1 MSRGELVKLRIRE
14 FAQRE
19 GWTLKEVADRS
30 GVSYNTVKSYARSP
44 GMAMA
49 DIGALLKLA
58 RTFDV
63 SIEELLDFVEPEKN
77 PATSQIQEWA
87 DKSIGKQKQ

>member
-1 MSRGELVKLRIRE
+1 MSRGELIKLRIRE
-14 FAQRE
+14 LAARE

-30 GVSYNTVKSYARSP
+30 GVCYNTVKSYARSP
-44 GMAMA
+44 GMTMA

-63 SIEELLDFVEPEKN
+63 SIEELLDFVE
-77 PATSQIQEWA
+77 
-87 DKSIGKQKQ
+87 

>member
-1 MSRGELVKLRIRE
+1 MIGVDRPYDNLRVVAIAFME
-14 FAQRE
+14 VQRE
-19 GWTLKEVADRS
+19 RNLALPQVRRS
-30 GVSYNTVKSYARSP
+30 DSLDEYARSP

-63 SIEELLDFVEPEKN
+63 SIEELLDFVE
-77 PATSQIQEWA
+77 Q
-87 DKSIGKQKQ
+87 

>member
-1 MSRGELVKLRIRE
+1 MSRGELIKLRIRE
-14 FAQRE
+14 FAARE

-44 GMAMA
+44 GMTMA

-63 SIEELLDFVEPEKN
+63 SIEQLLEFVE
-77 PATSQIQEWA
+77 
-87 DKSIGKQKQ
+87 

>member
-1 MSRGELVKLRIRE
+1 MSRGELIKLRIRE
-14 FAQRE
+14 LAARE

-44 GMAMA
+44 GMTMA

-63 SIEELLDFVEPEKN
+63 SIEELLDFVE
-77 PATSQIQEWA
+77 
-87 DKSIGKQKQ
+87 

>member
-1 MSRGELVKLRIRE
+1 VRLRIRE
-14 FAQRE
+14 LAAE
-19 GWTLKEVADRS
+19 NGWTMTEVATRS
-30 GVSYNTVKSYARSP
+30 GIQYSTLKSYARSP

-63 SIEELLDFVEPEKN
+63 SIEELLDFVE
-77 PATSQIQEWA
+77 Q
-87 DKSIGKQKQ
+87 

>member
-14 FAQRE
+14 LAARE

-49 DIGALLKLA
+49 DISALLKLA

-63 SIEELLDFVEPEKN
+63 SIEELLDFVE
-77 PATSQIQEWA
+77 Q
-87 DKSIGKQKQ
+87 

>member
-1 MSRGELVKLRIRE
+1 MSRGELIKLRIRE
-14 FAQRE
+14 FAARE
-19 GWTLKEVADRS
+19 GWTLKEVAERS

-44 GMAMA
+44 GMTMA

-63 SIEELLDFVEPEKN
+63 SIEQLLDFVE
-77 PATSQIQEWA
+77 
-87 DKSIGKQKQ
+87 

>member
-1 MSRGELVKLRIRE
+1 MG
-14 FAQRE
+14 AQPRE
-19 GWTLKEVADRS
+19 GRSLKQVADRS
-30 GVSYNTVKSYARSP
+30 GVSYKTVKSYARSP

-63 SIEELLDFVEPEKN
+63 SIEELLDFVE
-77 PATSQIQEWA
+77 Q
-87 DKSIGKQKQ
+87 

>member
-14 FAQRE
+14 FALRE

-44 GMAMA
+44 GMTMA

-63 SIEELLDFVEPEKN
+63 SIEQLLDFVE
-77 PATSQIQEWA
+77 
-87 DKSIGKQKQ
+87 

>member
-1 MSRGELVKLRIRE
+1 MSRSGLVRLRIKE
-14 FAQRE
+14 FAARE

-30 GVSYNTVKSYARSP
+30 GVPYSTIKTYAVSP

-49 DIGALLKLA
+49 DITAIYKLA

-63 SIEELLDFVEPEKN
+63 LMEDLVEVVKE
-77 PATSQIQEWA
+77 
-87 DKSIGKQKQ
+87 